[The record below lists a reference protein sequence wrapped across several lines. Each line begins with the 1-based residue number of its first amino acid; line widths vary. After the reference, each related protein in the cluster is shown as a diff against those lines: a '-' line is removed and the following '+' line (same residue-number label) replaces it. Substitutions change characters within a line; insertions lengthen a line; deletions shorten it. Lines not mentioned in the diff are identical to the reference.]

1 MIQLLA
7 MGWGLLTLLGCV
19 FFLALFI
26 YFLVEQRRIR
36 RALATAQPGELRY
49 AGQGRRRLF

>member
-36 RALATAQPGELRY
+36 RALATARPGELRY